1 MLRIR
6 DKHKEFF
13 AVLLTIVT
21 YVERTRSLSLLILF
35 SLCRTAD
42 IFVGVDVFGRGCFGG
57 GGFNSAAALKK
68 IRSEIVLGLSNVK
81 GTTCKEIL
89 FLILYLGTQE

>member
-1 MLRIR
+1 M
-6 DKHKEFF
+6 
-13 AVLLTIVT
+13 T
-21 YVERTRSLSLLILF
+21 YVKRTQSLSLILF